1 MRKQELFDLKSIN
14 KRVYEETSGT
24 YAMFKCVFVYE
35 VEFGSLYITFAPDF
49 KIWLYPVAVLCNATT
64 NFEIQLYDYRPYLER
79 KMLEN
84 QAYSQM
90 FDDITKC
97 PQMCAN
103 CLFLKNMT
111 IEEAQ
116 EIINANIAAISNL
129 NQYFIDY
136 VLISQI
142 NATV

>member
-24 YAMFKCVFVYE
+24 YATFKCDFVYE
-35 VEFGSLYITFAPDF
+35 VDFGNLYITFASGF

-84 QAYSQM
+84 QSYSQM
-90 FDDITKC
+90 LDDIKNY
-97 PQMCAN
+97 PPMCAN

-116 EIINANIAAISNL
+116 KIIDDNMLAFHKFNEYIAE
-129 NQYFIDY
+129 QK
-136 VLISQI
+136 LIEQI
-142 NATV
+142 NNV